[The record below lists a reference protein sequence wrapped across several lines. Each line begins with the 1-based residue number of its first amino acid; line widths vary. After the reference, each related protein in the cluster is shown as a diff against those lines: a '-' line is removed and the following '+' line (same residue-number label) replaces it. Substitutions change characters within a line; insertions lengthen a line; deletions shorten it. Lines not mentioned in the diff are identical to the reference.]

1 MKKSITLPLILGMFF
16 CGNTNAST
24 IPDWISE
31 QDEQFQANYSELY
44 NYCLAVKKFL
54 CSEIECKNSS
64 FEEFSQTL
72 KVDVQNC
79 LYNNNFGID
88 KNLPLNFFGEYE
100 KKKAEEEKR
109 ANQSDEENACQDA
122 QKQCPSLICDF
133 STESKAAESQKNVSL
148 CLKNPTGFEFL
159 NDPDGGYQYGK
170 QMDAEFNS
178 ISTSSAKAAKDI
190 SNKLDDSIHNFLI
203 YEKGWFSVDGWS
215 NIGNN
220 EVRVSGSHGSI
231 VLKYDDNFN
240 ITVAE

>member
-1 MKKSITLPLILGMFF
+1 MKKSITLPFILGMFF

-44 NYCLAVKKFL
+44 NYCLAVQAQL
-54 CSEIECKNSS
+54 CPEIECKNST

-88 KNLPLNFFGEYE
+88 KNLPLNFFGEYK
-100 KKKAEEEKR
+100 KKKAEDEKR

-133 STESKAAESQKNVSL
+133 YSTTYAQKSIEDTKA
-148 CLKNPTGFEFL
+148 CLKNPEDFENKIQIEDDKKYQEHQSL
-159 NDPDGGYQYGK
+159 STAKKNASKDPKISMRNYIRDKYG
-170 QMDAEFNS
+170 DNNP
-178 ISTSSAKAAKDI
+178 DI
-190 SNKLDDSIHNFLI
+190 DIN
-203 YEKGWFSVDGWS
+203 
-215 NIGNN
+215 
-220 EVRVSGSHGSI
+220 VSG
-231 VLKYDDNFN
+231 NFYYGVYKTSDGKEIN
-240 ITVAE
+240 LRFNMRKPYLGTSEF